1 MKNGK
6 IFIMILAALI
16 AAVALIF
23 VFGRQL
29 NGGENHSAHAVKDS
43 YYCPMHPGYTSDK
56 PGDCPI
62 CNMKLVKK
70 EAAREI
76 EKKPMTP
83 EEICLLHNCPMK
95 NCSMRITG
103 NAKDCPFC
111 GAHLTKGKE
120 KKILYYRNPM
130 NPQVTSPVPMKDQ
143 MGMDYTAVY
152 SEENSGEIPGIYIN
166 PERQQLIG
174 VKKEKLEKRP
184 LTQQIL
190 TVGRVAYDPEL
201 FVTQQ
206 EYLQALKVARELLS
220 SQDVLVK
227 EQATAMASAARKK
240 LLLKGMSPEE
250 IEALAEKGAP
260 QEYLYLPLEQDQ
272 VWVYLT
278 IYEYEMGLVKAG
290 LPVDV
295 QAVAFPGEK
304 FSGEIV
310 SVTPVL
316 DPMTRSVQA
325 RAQIENKEHKLK
337 PDMYVNVEIHIDLGE
352 KLAVSREAVMDTG
365 ARAMVFVAM
374 PNGYFVSR
382 EVKLGRLAGGYH
394 EVLAGLAEG
403 EEVVSS
409 GNFFV
414 DSESR
419 LKSAIGET
427 QDNE

>member
-16 AAVALIF
+16 AAAALIL

-29 NGGENHSAHAVKDS
+29 GGEDHWAHAVKDS
-43 YYCPMHPGYTSDK
+43 YYCPMHPSYTADK

-62 CNMKLVKK
+62 CNMRLVKK

-111 GAHLTKGKE
+111 GAHLNKGKE

-130 NPQVTSPVPMKDQ
+130 NPQVTSPVPMKDP
-143 MGMDYTAVY
+143 MGMDYAAVY
-152 SEENSGEIPGIYIN
+152 SEENSVEIPGVYIS

-174 VKKEKLEKRP
+174 VKKEKVEKRP

-201 FVTQQ
+201 FVVQQ
-206 EYLQALKVARELLS
+206 EYLQAVKMARELLS

-227 EQATAMASAARKK
+227 EQATAMVEASRKK
-240 LLLKGMSPEE
+240 LLLKGMSPGE
-250 IEALAEKGAP
+250 ITELAEKGVP

-290 LPVDV
+290 LPVEV

-304 FSGEIV
+304 FGGEIV
-310 SVTPVL
+310 SITPIL
-316 DPMTRSVQA
+316 DPATRSVQA

-365 ARAMVFVAM
+365 ERTMVFVAM

-382 EVKLGRLAGGYH
+382 QVKLGHLAGGYH
-394 EVLAGLAEG
+394 EVLAGLDEG